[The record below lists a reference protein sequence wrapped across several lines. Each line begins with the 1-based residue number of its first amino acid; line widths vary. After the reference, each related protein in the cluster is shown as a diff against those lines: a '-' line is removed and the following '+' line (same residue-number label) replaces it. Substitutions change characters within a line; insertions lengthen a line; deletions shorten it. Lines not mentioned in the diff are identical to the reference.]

1 MNDRYGA
8 ATPRAASSYAAVS
21 FDEACERARSLV
33 PVLRERATAC
43 EAARALPRETIADLD
58 ASGLMRILQ
67 PRRWGGMALDFHAI
81 VEIADI
87 LAQGCASTSW
97 VFANIAIH
105 HWMLALYDEAAQ
117 AEIWGANPDAYIAS
131 GIAYPQGRATRVAGG
146 LSLSGHWN
154 FSSGVGCSGW
164 NMLACVVRD
173 DAGRPIDHVM
183 TVVPASDYEIV
194 DDWQVMGLSGT
205 GSMSVRCEG
214 VFVPEHRALSMAR
227 GRAGGPADFPGL
239 RTNPE
244 PLYRIPFGGLAAH
257 CILGTTLG
265 NAQAMLDAIVAMV
278 RERSTSYTGLS
289 MRDLGTVQLRVG
301 TASAKLE
308 AARLMAREDC
318 VQAQRLAE
326 RGELPDLE
334 ARLKQKRNCAFA
346 MALATE
352 CVDTLYALAGANGLY
367 TRGAI
372 ERIWRNQ
379 HAAAGHIN
387 FSVDAQAS
395 AWALAALGGEVRN
408 PTL

>member
-1 MNDRYGA
+1 MSA
-8 ATPRAASSYAAVS
+8 HPVSHATVSHAEAFARARALVPAL
-21 FDEACERARSLV
+21 RARS
-33 PVLRERATAC
+33 AAC
-43 EAARALPRETIADLD
+43 EAARALPPESIADLD

-67 PRRWGGMALDFHAI
+67 PRRWGGMELDFHAI
-81 VEIADI
+81 VEFADI

-105 HWMLALYDEAAQ
+105 HWMLALYDERAQ
-117 AEIWGANPDAYIAS
+117 QEIWGANADAYIAS
-131 GIAYPQGRATRVAGG
+131 GIAYPQGRAIRVPGG
-146 LSLSGHWN
+146 LSLSGHWS

-173 DAGRPIDHVM
+173 DAGKPLDHVM

-205 GSMSVRCEG
+205 GSMSVRCER
-214 VFVPEHRALSMAR
+214 VFVPEHRALSMTR

-239 RTNPE
+239 RTNAS

-257 CILGTTLG
+257 CILGSTFG
-265 NAQAMLDAIVAMV
+265 NAQAMLDAITQMV

-301 TASAKLE
+301 LAAAKLE

-326 RGELPDLE
+326 QGELPDLDL
-334 ARLKQKRNCAFA
+334 RLKQKRNCAFA
-346 MALATE
+346 MGLATE

-367 TRGAI
+367 TRGTI
-372 ERIWRNQ
+372 ERLWRDQ

-387 FSVDAQAS
+387 FSIDAQAS